1 VSQLLDKIR
10 GTLLGGLCGDEIG
23 RPAECLDYQTIAAR
37 FGRIA
42 GPQPRPGKPAG
53 TDDSALKHM
62 LCQAIMQAEGEV
74 TPDDW
79 AAVWRESMQPEQ
91 FWIPVQS
98 AYFRLMVQKIP
109 PAEVGVGTMV
119 SNSSAMCIA
128 PIGIVNAGNPGAA
141 CREALSA
148 ARLIHRGFPLD
159 AAGAVAA
166 AVAEAF
172 RADATRDTIITAA
185 CAHLPAASEMIDAIE
200 SGVALARASDG
211 YDDFRARFYA
221 EQLQPWPH
229 RHDGWSIAVDPRE
242 SVPAAL
248 GILYLAD
255 GDPAETI
262 LGCANFGRDADT
274 IATIGGAIAGA
285 LRGGARIPTTWIE
298 AVTAAGTVD
307 QEELAK
313 DLLAVLLRRAER
325 AASWGAMV
333 LGSGEQ

>member
-1 VSQLLDKIR
+1 VSQLLDNIR

-37 FGRIA
+37 FGRID
-42 GPQPRPGKPAG
+42 GPQVRPGKPAG

-62 LCQAIMQAEGEV
+62 LCEAIRRAEGEV

-79 AAVWRESMQPEQ
+79 AAVWRARMHPDQ
-91 FWIPVQS
+91 FWIPVQN
-98 AYFRLMVQKIP
+98 AYYRLMVQNIP

-128 PIGIVNAGNPGAA
+128 PLGIVNAGNPSAA

-172 RADATRDTIITAA
+172 RADATCDTIISAA
-185 CAHLPAASEMIDAIE
+185 CAHLPANSEMIDAIE

-221 EQLQPWPH
+221 ELLRPWPH
-229 RHDGWSIAVDPRE
+229 RHDGCPV
-242 SVPAAL
+242 
-248 GILYLAD
+248 
-255 GDPAETI
+255 
-262 LGCANFGRDADT
+262 
-274 IATIGGAIAGA
+274 AIAY
-285 LRGGARIPTTWIE
+285 RSN
-298 AVTAAGTVD
+298 
-307 QEELAK
+307 
-313 DLLAVLLRRAER
+313 RAEGR
-325 AASWGAMV
+325 LV
-333 LGSGEQ
+333 LGADWHVTPCDELLQSLRNEFGAGRVGLHYRRSAA